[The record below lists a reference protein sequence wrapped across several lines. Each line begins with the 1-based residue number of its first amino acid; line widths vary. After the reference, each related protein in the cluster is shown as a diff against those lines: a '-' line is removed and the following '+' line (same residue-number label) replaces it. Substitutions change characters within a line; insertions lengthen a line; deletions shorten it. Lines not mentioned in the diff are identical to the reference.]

1 MSLRGKLKTKDL
13 LESKIQD
20 VRGESPTVSL
30 RKRVARQKRPDVQ
43 IGIKAFKRQ
52 KITSSRIL
60 DLNAS

>member
-1 MSLRGKLKTKDL
+1 M
-13 LESKIQD
+13 LEIKIQD

-43 IGIKAFKRQ
+43 IKIKAFKRQ
-52 KITSSRIL
+52 KITSSRIV